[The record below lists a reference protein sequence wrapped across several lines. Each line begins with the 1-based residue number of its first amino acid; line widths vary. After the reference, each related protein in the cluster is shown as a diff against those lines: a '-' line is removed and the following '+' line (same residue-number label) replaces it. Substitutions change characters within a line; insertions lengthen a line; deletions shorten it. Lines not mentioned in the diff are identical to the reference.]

1 MDERL
6 QKVRAF
12 VREKVVPLEATV
24 ASKGFRAALPELRPL
39 REEVKRMG
47 LFAPHVEKSHGGAG
61 LTLLEHARLSEEL
74 GWSPLAHWAFNCQA
88 PDAGN
93 MEILCAHANAEQ
105 KEKWLAPLVRG
116 EIRSCFSMTEPDAAG
131 SNPTWLETTAKKDGD
146 HYVIDGRKWFTT
158 GADGS
163 AFAIVMAV
171 TDPSAP
177 PHLRA
182 SQIIVP
188 TDTPGFQLVRN
199 IPVMGHA
206 GDDWPSHAEIV
217 YTNCRVPIA
226 NRLGDEGMGFVIAQD
241 RLGPGRIHHAMRWIG
256 ICERAFHL
264 MCERAAKRMVAPG
277 KPLGTKQIVQAWIA
291 ESRAEIDAARL
302 LIWDAAQKITAA
314 GTYGAREEISLVK
327 FYVAGVLERALDRAI
342 QVHGALGM
350 TDDTPLAAFFRH
362 ERAARIYDGPDEVHK
377 VVVARRILKRY
388 GLEA

>member
-1 MDERL
+1 
-6 QKVRAF
+6 
-12 VREKVVPLEATV
+12 
-24 ASKGFRAALPELRPL
+24 
-39 REEVKRMG
+39 
-47 LFAPHVEKSHGGAG
+47 
-61 LTLLEHARLSEEL
+61 
-74 GWSPLAHWAFNCQA
+74 
-88 PDAGN
+88 
-93 MEILCAHANAEQ
+93 
-105 KEKWLAPLVRG
+105 
-116 EIRSCFSMTEPDAAG
+116 MTEPDAAG
-131 SNPTWLETTAKKDGD
+131 SNPTWLETTARKDGD

-158 GADGS
+158 AADGA

-188 TDTPGFQLVRN
+188 TSTPGFKLVRN
-199 IPVMGHA
+199 IAVMGEA
-206 GDDWPSHAEIV
+206 GEDWPSHAEIL
-217 YTNCRVPIA
+217 YENCRVPIA

-264 MCERAAKRMVAPG
+264 MCERAAKRMVAPN

-302 LIWDAAQKITAA
+302 LIWDAAQKIAAA

-327 FYVAGVLERALDRAI
+327 FYVAGVLERVLDRAI
-342 QVHGALGM
+342 QTHGALGM
-350 TDDTPLAAFFRH
+350 TDDTPLAFFFRH